1 MTPSMRR
8 TLVTAVVGLL
18 VLGTA
23 AVILLT
29 NPRHR
34 AFYFGEPA
42 AGGEGRPAFPAP
54 PTFDLTSRSPFGR
67 PATVDAAPVADVVA
81 GQRIPRPD
89 AEGRIRVP
97 VVDQVPARLPAEG
110 VPAGWA
116 LEELE
121 GRGVVEVVRSDGQLA
136 IRLQSE
142 GTAFLLHRDV
152 LLDIREF
159 PYLSWSW
166 KAVRLPRDGDL
177 RDPSRNDHAAQV
189 YVVFPR
195 WPSPRTTSDVIGYVW
210 DTRAPVDTRQANP
223 RADNVRVIV
232 VESGPDRLGT
242 WQRQQRNVADD
253 YRALFGRQPPRVG
266 KVAVMIDADATR
278 SVAEAL
284 IGELVFSRTP
294 PRNMETRASMLR

>member
-1 MTPSMRR
+1 MRR
-8 TLVTAVVGLL
+8 TIVTVVVGLL
-18 VLGTA
+18 VFATA
-23 AVILLT
+23 AVILLSS
-29 NPRHR
+29 PRHR
-34 AFYFGEPA
+34 AFYFGEPS
-42 AGGEGRPAFPAP
+42 GDGEGGAAFPAP
-54 PTFDLTSRSPFGR
+54 PGFHATSRSPFGR
-67 PATVDAAPVADVVA
+67 PAPVDAAPVADVVA

-110 VPAGWA
+110 IPAGWT

-136 IRLQSE
+136 IRLQSH

-159 PYLSWSW
+159 PYLSWTW
-166 KAVRLPRDGDL
+166 KAVQLPRDGDL
-177 RDPSRNDHAAQV
+177 RDPARNDHAAQV

-195 WPSPRTTSDVIGYVW
+195 WPSPRTSSDVIGYVW

-223 RADNVRVIV
+223 RADNVRFIV
-232 VESGPDRLGT
+232 VESGHDRAGT
-242 WQRQQRNVADD
+242 WQRQQRNVAED
-253 YRALFGRQPPRVG
+253 YQALYGRQPPRVG
-266 KVAVMIDADATR
+266 KVAIMIDADATGGE
-278 SVAEAL
+278 AEAL
-284 IGELVFSRTP
+284 IGELMFSRTP